1 MKTNFNWNRFLSV
14 LRYDLAANWRTS
26 LVFFCVLAFT
36 MLALYSVEVLDSCYE
51 YAEKLEQ
58 GLDSTGLLAHSVE
71 WASANTVMCYWL
83 FIASAG
89 CFIFLNMCNK
99 QQKIVFLSQPVSH
112 IEKYVARLLWVTVG
126 LTIIFFAAAVVADR
140 LRALLCTIMDYPAY
154 GVVWLNAI
162 ELLDNNPSNL
172 FYAEGDLLIN
182 TLMWYLTLLTIQS
195 IYVLGGVLLT
205 RNNWLVVTGFLIV
218 LVLILANFDISI
230 ISFGQAQPMAGNV
243 SIAVNIALRLLLIIC
258 CYVFSY
264 KTFCGMQVINNK
276 WINA

>member
-1 MKTNFNWNRFLSV
+1 MRTSFDWNRFLWV

-26 LVFFCVLAFT
+26 LVFFCVLTFT
-36 MLALYSVEVLDSCYE
+36 MVALYSINVLDNSQE
-51 YAEKLEQ
+51 YAVRLEL
-58 GLDSTGLLAHSVE
+58 GMVSTALLTESVE
-71 WASANTVMCYWL
+71 WASVNTVMCYWL

-89 CFIFLNMCNK
+89 CFIFLNMRNK

-126 LTIIFFAAAVVADR
+126 LTIIFSAAAVVADR
-140 LRALLCTIMDYPAY
+140 FRALLCTILDFPAY

-162 ELLDNNPSNL
+162 DFLDNNPSNM
-172 FYAEGDLLIN
+172 FYAEEDLMIN
-182 TLMWYLTLLTIQS
+182 TLMWYLTLLTVQS
-195 IYVLGGVLLT
+195 VYVLGGVLLT

-218 LVLILANFDISI
+218 LVLILANFDIFI
-230 ISFGQAQPMAGNV
+230 ISFGQAQPMEEYIYLA
-243 SIAVNIALRLLLIIC
+243 INIVLRLLVIIS

-264 KTFCGMQVINNK
+264 KIFCGMQVINNK

>member
-1 MKTNFNWNRFLSV
+1 MRTSFNWNRFLWV

-26 LVFFCVLAFT
+26 LVFFWVLTFT
-36 MLALYSVEVLDSCYE
+36 MVALYTIGVLDNSQE
-51 YAEKLEQ
+51 YAVRLEL
-58 GLDSTGLLAHSVE
+58 GMVSTDLLTFSVE
-71 WASANTVMCYWL
+71 WASVNTVMCYWL

-89 CFIFLNMCNK
+89 CFIFLNMRNK

-140 LRALLCTIMDYPAY
+140 LRALLCTILDFPAY

-162 ELLDNNPSNL
+162 EILDNNPSNM
-172 FYAEGDLLIN
+172 FYAEEDLMIN
-182 TLMWYLTLLTIQS
+182 TLMWYLTLLTVQS
-195 IYVLGGVLLT
+195 IYVLGGVLLM
-205 RNNWLVVTGFLIV
+205 RNNWLIITGFLIV
-218 LVLILANFDISI
+218 VVLLLAYLGIPI
-230 ISFGQAQPMAGNV
+230 ISFEQAQGMAGNV